1 MVISEDIYNFWTILE
16 LDLRINVQD
25 FIKNSLRY
33 DLFQKYK
40 DSMTVVITFCKSS
53 FSGYGN
59 AFVFQDMNDADIIS
73 IENYV
78 KINLMDII
86 QSGEFTKQEKMCLF
100 GPFSSEPNQFM
111 LLPDAREQIVILV
124 KHVKEMIVIKG
135 PAYFTSSQAVP
146 EYDYSENLTQSALGT
161 IFCDN
166 LKHRFPE
173 SVSINI
179 QSGNIAE
186 GQENNLVNDT
196 LKKLSATHR
205 LLSKLKETADQNIL
219 RKKAGYRFPDD
230 LKSLAVYIRINGGKM
245 VYETIQKNLELSLPS
260 LDTTNRIIR
269 KMKNAI
275 VEGRLR
281 TNELLEYLNDRG
293 LPLAVTLAEDA
304 TGIEGR
310 VQYDPK
316 TNQVTGLTLPLD
328 ENGMP
333 IPLAYPAK
341 NGMEIVNHFHSNNT
355 IARYVIVIMAKPLAN
370 FPAFPLLI
378 FSSDNRFK
386 TIHVTKRWNY
396 IVNELKKVN
405 IEVLS
410 ISSDSDPRYNGAMR
424 ISSMLGKTS
433 NIFNADWF
441 CSGLSELFKGPF
453 TFQDVLHIIT
463 KLRNLILR
471 TLYYRGKL
479 PIGDQN
485 FVQIAHLQ
493 FLLNNFSKDEHQLTQ
508 SILDPVDKQN
518 VASALR
524 MCDSKVIGLLKEHL
538 TTSDGTVLFLEMMQS
553 IVDSFYDYK
562 LLPLDRIAKM
572 WYPNFILR
580 LWRDYIESQPNLTVR
595 DNFVTP
601 ATYAC
606 IEVNAHSIVQ
616 LIIHLKND
624 GLDEW
629 FLPFLYDSQAC
640 ESFFRQV
647 RSLTTVHCRVAN
659 CSVKE
664 IIARMNRIQL

>member
-1 MVISEDIYNFWTILE
+1 
-16 LDLRINVQD
+16 
-25 FIKNSLRY
+25 
-33 DLFQKYK
+33 
-40 DSMTVVITFCKSS
+40 
-53 FSGYGN
+53 
-59 AFVFQDMNDADIIS
+59 
-73 IENYV
+73 
-78 KINLMDII
+78 
-86 QSGEFTKQEKMCLF
+86 
-100 GPFSSEPNQFM
+100 
-111 LLPDAREQIVILV
+111 
-124 KHVKEMIVIKG
+124 
-135 PAYFTSSQAVP
+135 
-146 EYDYSENLTQSALGT
+146 
-161 IFCDN
+161 
-166 LKHRFPE
+166 
-173 SVSINI
+173 
-179 QSGNIAE
+179 
-186 GQENNLVNDT
+186 
-196 LKKLSATHR
+196 
-205 LLSKLKETADQNIL
+205 
-219 RKKAGYRFPDD
+219 
-230 LKSLAVYIRINGGKM
+230 
-245 VYETIQKNLELSLPS
+245 
-260 LDTTNRIIR
+260 
-269 KMKNAI
+269 
-275 VEGRLR
+275 
-281 TNELLEYLNDRG
+281 
-293 LPLAVTLAEDA
+293 
-304 TGIEGR
+304 
-310 VQYDPK
+310 
-316 TNQVTGLTLPLD
+316 
-328 ENGMP
+328 
-333 IPLAYPAK
+333 
-341 NGMEIVNHFHSNNT
+341 
-355 IARYVIVIMAKPLAN
+355 MAKPLAN
-370 FPAFPLLI
+370 FPSFPLLI

-629 FLPFLYDSQAC
+629 FLPFLYDSQEC

-664 IIARMNRIQL
+664 IIARMNRIQLLNDITNKSEFEFPRAQYTKDFAKYCRHELPTKEQIFEKIEQCRLDAIDYARKIGLLGETDMPNLVCKIPSLESKENTEVQRENQSPLILQKNSLNTLSQLKAIKLKNFAGNFEGIIPENSSYVEVYNDGDKRVVVKKSSLCWLLRDDPGKLSSDRIQRVQGIMKKNRLRIKKKQVVPQSKKIIQKPKFVLKPKPVRKAKFVRVIHKKKNE